1 MCTDSSGCGATPRW
15 CSVSPEFRKLW
26 IGQGVSVVGS
36 RVTQLALPLTAAL
49 TLSATPVQM
58 GYLTAANSLPI
69 LFFALFA
76 GAWADRLPHR
86 PVLIVTDLAR
96 AAILVTIPIAAIAGV
111 LTITHVLVAAFLA
124 GAMSVLFR
132 AAYTPFIPALVERS
146 ELVRANSRLALN
158 ESIAR
163 VAGPSLG
170 GLLVQLVTAPIAIAA
185 DAASFVVS
193 AVAVWAI
200 RVKETPPARAE
211 RKPISREIGEGMRF
225 VRHNP
230 FIRTVVTI
238 ALIFNFAITL
248 GEVNLILYATRVL
261 GLDGGLVGA
270 VFATGG
276 VASVIGATQVSRVTA
291 RFGIGPS
298 MTAGVFAVA
307 LSWGFVLAANGSPLV
322 AALYLAVQAAI
333 ASLGAAI
340 FNVTSAAVYQAA
352 VPLSLQGRVG
362 GTGQVLGLGLASI
375 AALIGGWLGDHLGLW
390 NTLGLSLAGNV
401 LGLVYVISSPLRG
414 IRTADDLTPTE
425 STAAAM
431 S

>member
-1 MCTDSSGCGATPRW
+1 
-15 CSVSPEFRKLW
+15 
-26 IGQGVSVVGS
+26 
-36 RVTQLALPLTAAL
+36 
-49 TLSATPVQM
+49 M
-58 GYLTAANSLPI
+58 GYLTAANWLPI

-96 AAILVTIPIAAIAGV
+96 AAILLTIPIAAIAGA

-132 AAYTPFIPALVERS
+132 AAYTPFIPTLVERS

-170 GLLVQLVTAPIAIAA
+170 GLLVQLVTAPVAIAA
-185 DAASFVVS
+185 DAASFVAS
-193 AVAVWAI
+193 AVAVWTI
-200 RVKETPPARAE
+200 RVTETPPSRAT
-211 RKPISREIGEGMRF
+211 RQPIWREIGEGMRF

-261 GLDGGLVGA
+261 GLDGALVGA

-276 VASVIGATQVSRVTA
+276 VASVIGATQVGRVTA

-307 LSWGFVLAANGSPLV
+307 LSWGSVLVANGSPLV
-322 AALYLAVQAAI
+322 AALYLAAQAAI

-340 FNVTSAAVYQAA
+340 FNVTSAAVYQGA
-352 VPLSLQGRVG
+352 VPLRLQGRVG
-362 GTGQVLGLGLASI
+362 GTGQVLSLGLASI

-390 NTLGLSLAGNV
+390 NTLALSLTGNV
-401 LGLVYVISSPLRG
+401 LGLVYVIASPLRG
-414 IRTADDLTPTE
+414 IRTADDLTPTDP
-425 STAAAM
+425 TALAA